1 MSKTLWFLSFFLL
14 PSICN
19 AVDIKM
25 PSSAQQWSTAT
36 PSERGLN
43 EVVLEELHREFEDGK
58 HGYVN
63 SFLLVRGGDLVFERY
78 YDVDYQSL
86 TKTSKLQQK
95 RIMENNYGDNATSQ
109 YNYHDPKWHP
119 YYQDTRLHT
128 IQSVTKSVTSALIG
142 IAIR

>member
-1 MSKTLWFLSFFLL
+1 MKKTVWFLPLLLL

-25 PSSAQQWSTAT
+25 PSSVQQWPTAT

-43 EVVLEELHREFEDGK
+43 EVALEKLHREFEHGK

-63 SFLLVRGGDLVFERY
+63 SFLIVRGGDLVFERY

-86 TKTSKLQQK
+86 TKKSKLQQK
-95 RIMENNYGDNATSQ
+95 RIMENNYGDNAT
-109 YNYHDPKWHP
+109 
-119 YYQDTRLHT
+119 
-128 IQSVTKSVTSALIG
+128 I
-142 IAIR
+142 